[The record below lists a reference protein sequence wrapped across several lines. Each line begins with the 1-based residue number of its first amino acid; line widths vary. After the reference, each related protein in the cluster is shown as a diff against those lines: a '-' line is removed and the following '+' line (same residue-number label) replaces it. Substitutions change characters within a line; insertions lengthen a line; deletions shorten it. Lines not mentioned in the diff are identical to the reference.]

1 MCMNLSATLRSLDYS
16 ALPLSD
22 YSRQY
27 ILGLLPALDYHL
39 LIYRRTLDRL
49 LDALGR
55 EPQRLTLVDY
65 GGGHGFFSLVAKERG
80 VGRVV
85 YVDINPQAAEAVQ
98 TISRA
103 IGQGPDVVIT
113 GDAATLRR
121 WSGDTGIV
129 PDAMAGFDVVE
140 HIYRLE
146 PFFAD
151 LFAIHPALPM
161 MLTTGSNPSNPL
173 VCRRLH
179 RIMDEDEHGYPGF
192 EGFLAQRR
200 RYIRQLHPEMDDASL
215 DRSARL
221 TRGLTFDDIPAAIQN
236 SKFKIQNSPDPHNTC
251 DPATGSWTERLL
263 PIDAYRNLLAPHG
276 ATLRVASGFYN
287 PFGTGAKPLA
297 ARLVNPLL
305 PRLRCLAPFITLEIN
320 LPRAKQ

>member
-1 MCMNLSATLRSLDYS
+1 MTLLDTLRSIDYN
-16 ALPLSD
+16 ALAMSD

-27 ILGLLPALDYHL
+27 ILRLLPSLDYYL

-49 LDALGR
+49 LAALSAPPSG
-55 EPQRLTLVDY
+55 LTLVDY
-65 GGGHGFFSLVAKERG
+65 GGGHGFFSLAAKEHG

-85 YVDINPQAAEAVQ
+85 YVDINPQAAEAAQ
-98 TISRA
+98 TVSRA
-103 IGQGPDVVIT
+103 VGFGPDVVIT

-121 WSGDTGIV
+121 WCADTGVV
-129 PDAMAGFDVVE
+129 PDALVGMDVVE
-140 HIYRLE
+140 HIYRLDT
-146 PFFAD
+146 FLAD
-151 LFAIHPALPM
+151 LFAVNPALPV

-173 VCRRLH
+173 VVRRLH
-179 RIMDEDEHGYPGF
+179 RIMHEDEHGYPGF

-200 RYIRQLHPEMDDASL
+200 RHIRQLHPEMDAETL
-215 DRSARL
+215 DRCARL
-221 TRGLTFDDIPAAIQN
+221 TRGLTFDDIPSAIQN
-236 SKFKIQNSPDPHNTC
+236 SKFRIQNSPDPHNTC

-276 ATLRVASGFYN
+276 ATLRVTSGFYN